1 MRTGWAIA
9 MALWMAGCETEDPC
23 QEYVDY
29 VCQCHDGEEGYDC
42 EELRATY
49 ADPDPE
55 LQNQCELDRAA
66 LEQQDQ
72 ENGVECAA

>member
-1 MRTGWAIA
+1 MRGVWVVWTVA
-9 MALWMAGCETEDPC
+9 ALGACETEDPC

-29 VCQCHDGEEGYDC
+29 VCACHDGEAGYDC
-42 EELRATY
+42 EELRDTY

-66 LEQQDQ
+66 LEEEDRA
-72 ENGVECAA
+72 NGVECAG